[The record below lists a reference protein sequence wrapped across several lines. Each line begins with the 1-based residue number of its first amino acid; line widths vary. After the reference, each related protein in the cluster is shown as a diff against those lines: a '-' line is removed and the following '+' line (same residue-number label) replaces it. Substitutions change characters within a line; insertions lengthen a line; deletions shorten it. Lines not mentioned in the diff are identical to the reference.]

1 MRNNINSLLVIIVV
15 AAISS
20 VASAA
25 NAAPKN
31 GQLTSSDVIK
41 PEQLIKLLSGK
52 MKPLVLQVGFD
63 FLYQGGHIDRSIWAG
78 PASRPDGIT
87 RLENAV
93 RNVPRDKE
101 IVLYC
106 GCCPWTECPNIQPA
120 FDTVRKLGFKN
131 VKVLYIP
138 SDFEHDWIRQ
148 GYPIEKSGERSSK

>member
-1 MRNNINSLLVIIVV
+1 MRNNLNSLLVIV
-15 AAISS
+15 AVTAM
-20 VASAA
+20 AFFTSAA
-25 NAAPKN
+25 NAAPK
-31 GQLTSSDVIK
+31 GDQLTSREVIK
-41 PEQLIKLLSGK
+41 PEQLIKLLSGT

-63 FLYQGGHIDRSIWAG
+63 FLYQGGHIDGSIWAG
-78 PASRPDGIT
+78 PASRPEGIT

-93 RNVPRDKE
+93 RKVPRDKE

-138 SDFEHDWIRQ
+138 SDFEHDWIRK

>member
-1 MRNNINSLLVIIVV
+1 MRHKINSLLVIIAV
-15 AAISS
+15 ARIAF

-25 NAAPKN
+25 NAALKDD
-31 GQLTSSDVIK
+31 QLTSREVIK

-63 FLYQGGHIDRSIWAG
+63 FLYQGGHIDGSIWAG
-78 PASRPDGIT
+78 PASRPDGVT

-93 RNVPRDKE
+93 KNVPRDRE

-120 FDTVRKLGFKN
+120 FDTMRKLGFKN

-148 GYPIEKSGERSSK
+148 GYPIEKSGERGSK